1 MKRLMTFVLVALL
14 SLGVA
19 SVSLAQGGAAPAG
32 GEQQAPAKAEKKT
45 SKKHKKHKKKKKGEQ
60 KEGEGEGTK

>member
-19 SVSLAQGGAAPAG
+19 SVSLAQEAGAAGSQAG
-32 GEQQAPAKAEKKT
+32 GEAQGAKAT
-45 SKKHKKHKKKKKGEQ
+45 KKHKKKHAKKHKKGKK
-60 KEGEGEGTK
+60 KEGQAEEMK

>member
-19 SVSLAQGGAAPAG
+19 SVSLAQEGAAG
-32 GEQQAPAKAEKKT
+32 GQGSGSETHGKVE
-45 SKKHKKHKKKKKGEQ
+45 KKHKKKHGKKKGK
-60 KEGEGEGTK
+60 KEKDAPAEGMK